1 MEELAIMDQLPFM
14 NFYSQMMVC
23 FPLAGTSDKS
33 EIIADLE
40 KGLQTLTRVFPFLN
54 KQVVREHDTGCT
66 VTSSGTHKLA
76 PRDNANEL
84 LLRVNQ
90 LADNFP
96 TYEQLSRS
104 RAPASMLNSS
114 VLAPMKSIPE
124 TCDFSSPQPVLVI
137 QANFITGGLLLCFA
151 AMHNVLDGNAL
162 GHLIKHFAT
171 ACRGETI
178 SDEDVKAG
186 NLDRSSLFPPLRP
199 GEPSQDHSHIHQKLD
214 ENLNENLDGKLDESP
229 PNTTDSQPTPWTYFG
244 FSAAKLA
251 ELKMKASRK
260 SSTVLSSSW
269 ISTND
274 ALCALIWRAI
284 VTARLPRLNLE
295 STSSL
300 VRAVNG
306 RNRVRPAIPDSYM
319 GVCVVD
325 AFSRLSLS
333 DLAQKLDI
341 SDIALLL
348 RKTLSEI
355 DDYRLRSFVSL
366 LHSEPDKRTITFNV
380 PSPDH
385 DVLLSSWASLP
396 IYPSDFGARLGKP
409 EFVRR
414 PTFAFLDGLAF
425 IMPQNLAGDIDI
437 AISLFDDDLERL
449 KNDPVW
455 RTYADLIG

>member
-1 MEELAIMDQLPFM
+1 MEELAIMDQLPYM

-23 FPLAGTSDKS
+23 FPLAGTSDRS

-40 KGLQTLTRVFPFLN
+40 KGLKTLTRVFPFLN
-54 KQVVREHDTGCT
+54 KQVVHEHDTGST
-66 VTSSGTHKLA
+66 VTSSGAYKLA

-90 LADNFP
+90 LTDDFP
-96 TYEQLSRS
+96 SYEQLSRS
-104 RAPASMLNSS
+104 RAPASMLKSS
-114 VLAPMKSIPE
+114 LLAPMKSIPE

-151 AMHNVLDGNAL
+151 AMHNALDGNAV

-171 ACRGETI
+171 ACRGDTI
-178 SDEDVKAG
+178 SDDDVKAG
-186 NLDRSSLFPPLRP
+186 NLDRPSLFPPLRP
-199 GEPSQDHSHIHQKLD
+199 GEPSQDHSHIHSKL
-214 ENLNENLDGKLDESP
+214 KESP
-229 PNTTDSQPTPWTYFG
+229 PNTSDGPSTPWTYFS

-251 ELKMKASRK
+251 ELKMKASRR
-260 SSTVLSSSW
+260 SSTVSSSSW

-274 ALCALIWRAI
+274 ALSALIWRAI

-306 RNRVRPAIPDSYM
+306 RSRVRPAIPNSYM

-325 AFSRLSLS
+325 AYSRVSLS

-341 SDIALLL
+341 SDIALRL
-348 RKTLSEI
+348 RQTLSEI
-355 DDYRLRSFVSL
+355 DDYRLRSFVSM
-366 LHSEPDKRTITFNV
+366 LHSEPDKRTITFSL
-380 PSPDH
+380 PSPDN
-385 DVLLSSWASLP
+385 DLMISSWASLP

-414 PTFAFLDGLAF
+414 PTLAPLDGLVF

-437 AISLFDDDLERL
+437 AIGLKEDDLKRL
-449 KNDPVW
+449 KDDPVW